1 MDLEHQK
8 DPLSTKKLLKGYG
21 ACETTK
27 LILGWIVDTK
37 AETIQLPSHLADRLH
52 EILHIFAPDYKIV
65 SIKIWQKLLRE
76 LHIMVLA
83 IPGGPEISS
92 SLQDAISKSTSE
104 VRIRLNQS
112 VHYFLSN
119 FCLLASQLDL
129 RPTIISK
136 IVPGEPDY
144 LGAADA
150 AGVGMGGVWLIDS
163 SQSPA
168 MLHPPLL

>member
-1 MDLEHQK
+1 
-8 DPLSTKKLLKGYG
+8 
-21 ACETTK
+21 
-27 LILGWIVDTK
+27 
-37 AETIQLPSHLADRLH
+37 
-52 EILHIFAPDYKIV
+52 
-65 SIKIWQKLLRE
+65 
-76 LHIMVLA
+76 MVLA

-163 SQSPA
+163 SHSPA